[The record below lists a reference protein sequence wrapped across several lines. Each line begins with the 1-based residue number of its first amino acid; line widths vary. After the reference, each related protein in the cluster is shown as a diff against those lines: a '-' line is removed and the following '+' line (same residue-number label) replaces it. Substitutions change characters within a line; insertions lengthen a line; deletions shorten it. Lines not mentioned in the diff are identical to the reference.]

1 MNGDENDSCMQ
12 FLKSMDVV
20 EVLTVLFIRDM
31 WELSSSCMVLWVAPY
46 LVEGGP
52 SPIGAQKANLNT
64 LTNDII
70 LQFAHQEV
78 GHLKA
83 IKKTVKDAVIRG
95 LLYEL
100 AVENV
105 SPYQF
110 VVAEFTKPSLVGSYP
125 RPQLDFKMLA
135 GDQFSLAFDRTP
147 EEILRIVHGS
157 GNETVPGG
165 FFPKGGNDNIAR
177 SHLHSANGYH

>member
-1 MNGDENDSCMQ
+1 
-12 FLKSMDVV
+12 
-20 EVLTVLFIRDM
+20 
-31 WELSSSCMVLWVAPY
+31 MVLWVAPY

-83 IKKTVKDAVIRG
+83 IKKTVKGFPRPQLDFSAS
-95 LLYEL
+95 LF
-100 AVENV
+100 AKVENV